1 RHVERADS
9 LAGGGVE
16 RSELLSGGEPDVQPV
31 EADPVHVR
39 RPGEGAVFPQ
49 DLRRPLGFRHGPSYL
64 NCSAP
69 GSNNAV
75 ANSAIGAESQ
85 RWARPRP
92 AEWTWPASSNVRR
105 ARWTVRWLDPSARA
119 SADVDHPSPSPS
131 SATPP
136 AAP

>member
-1 RHVERADS
+1 ASVARDVERAAA

-16 RSELLSGGEPDVQPV
+16 RSELLSGGEPDVPPV

-75 ANSAIGAESQ
+75 ANSAIGAETP
-85 RWARPRP
+85 RGARPRP
-92 AEWTWPASSNVRR
+92 TECTWPASSSD
-105 ARWTVRWLDPSARA
+105 WSAR
-119 SADVDHPSPSPS
+119 
-131 SATPP
+131 
-136 AAP
+136 